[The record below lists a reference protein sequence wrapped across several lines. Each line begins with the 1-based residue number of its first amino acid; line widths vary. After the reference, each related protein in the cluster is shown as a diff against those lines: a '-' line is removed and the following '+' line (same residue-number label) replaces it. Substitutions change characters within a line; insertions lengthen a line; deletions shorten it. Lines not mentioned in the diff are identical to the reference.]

1 MIRVFGWLVL
11 LGRSQAS
18 KDAEIMVLR
27 HEVMM
32 LQRQAAPAR
41 AGLGRPRGPGGTGP
55 AAASRAACSPTRHA
69 GNPAG
74 LAPPSPHPQMDLSRT
89 ARTASDQHKD
99 PRPGAA
105 AGPGE
110 PRLGIPQGARRAD
123 PSRPSRERGDRPPD
137 PADPALPARSARPGH
152 LLAGVPARPG

>member
-32 LQRQAAPAR
+32 LQRQAARPEPDWADRAVLAALAR
-41 AGLGRPRGPGGTGP
+41 LLP
-55 AAASRAACSPTRHA
+55 AALRVRRLVTPGT
-69 GNPAG
+69 PAG

-89 ARTASDQHKD
+89 ASDQRRD

-123 PSRPSRERGDRPPD
+123 PSRPSRERGDRPAD